1 LIFKESFMSVVFEPI
16 GRVETEATT
25 LPRHWSV
32 SDVEGELIID
42 EPYLAGLEGIE
53 PGKRIVVLFHFNES
67 SPFSFTSL
75 RQRPPH
81 ADGDKKGVFATC
93 SPHRPNGIGLSVVT
107 VLERTGTVIRVKG
120 IDMRNNTPILDIK
133 PDVRP

>member
-1 LIFKESFMSVVFEPI
+1 MSVVFEPI
-16 GRVETEATT
+16 GHVRTEATS

-32 SDVEGELIID
+32 SDVEGELIVD
-42 EPYLAGLEGIE
+42 ESYLAGLDGIE
-53 PGKRIVVLFHFNES
+53 EGKRIVVLFHFNES
-67 SPFSFTSL
+67 SPFTPSSL

-81 ADGDKKGVFATC
+81 AGGEKKGVFATC
-93 SPHRPNGIGLSVVT
+93 SPHRPNPIGLSVVT
-107 VLERTGTVIRVKG
+107 VLERNGSIIRVKG

>member
-1 LIFKESFMSVVFEPI
+1 MPVVFEPI
-16 GRVETEATT
+16 GRVRTEATT

-42 EPYLAGLEGIE
+42 ESYLAGLDGIE
-53 PGKRIVVLFHFNES
+53 RGKRIVVLFHFNES
-67 SPFSFTSL
+67 SPFSLASL
-75 RQRPPH
+75 KQRPPH
-81 ADGDKKGVFATC
+81 ANGGTRGVFATC

-107 VLERTGTVIRVKG
+107 VLEKNGTIIRVKG

-133 PDVRP
+133 PDIRP